1 MSLLSS
7 LPALLS
13 SHAGLAYCAVF
24 LLSLGESLA
33 GVGLLV
39 PGTVIMFGFGAV
51 VAMGGLDLC
60 PVFFAAAAGAVA
72 GDGISYWLGRR
83 YSCRLVEIWPFSRYP
98 GILERGERFFLR
110 HGGKSV
116 FLGRFVGPIRP
127 VIPLVA
133 GMMGMNPAHFTAV
146 NILSALCWAGAYLVP
161 GMVFGTSLQVA
172 GAVSSRLALLLLL
185 LLTALWFALWIGKKL
200 FRAVSFAAPALFKRL
215 KDWSLKRES
224 RWRGEFFLKR
234 AVFFL
239 LFRKSGEEIFY
250 VLLILLFV
258 AAGWAFLGVTE
269 DVLSQDPLVL
279 VDQGV
284 NNLFRSLRT
293 PWADRFFVA
302 VTELGGSF
310 VNISVS
316 AAILLLLMTS
326 RCIRAGVF
334 WAIAALG
341 GIASVQLLKI
351 LLQLPRPVEVY
362 RGASLFGFP
371 SGHTTMAVVIYGF
384 LALILSRGRTPIVR
398 AALFLG
404 AFLISALIAV
414 SRLYLGVHWL
424 SDVLG
429 GFLLG
434 SAWIALIG
442 LLYLER
448 PCEGLP
454 GRRVLAGVFLVLAL
468 AGGWQIFRRHGGD
481 MALYAPRK
489 EERLL
494 PLSDWT
500 AGEWRSFP
508 ARRID
513 LEGERGH
520 PLVLQAA
527 ISPRSLRRLFLDGG
541 WQSPPPLEAKTLLGL
556 LSPAATV
563 ENLPLLPRLHDG
575 RSDDLRLF
583 RKLNSDER
591 LVLRLWPTE
600 VKTLS
605 GVPLLEGTLEIQ
617 RRQNTAGLFTLAR
630 AAPGQS
636 RALSELKKNLPS
648 GLFSKDVRR
657 REVGNPSEDEA
668 SFSEDWNGEVLL
680 LWQKESEGS
689 LLQGTI
695 PDR

>member
-1 MSLLSS
+1 MISLSA

-13 SHAGLAYCAVF
+13 SHAVLAYGAVF

-51 VAMGGLDLC
+51 VALGGLDLYA
-60 PVFFAAAAGAVA
+60 VFFSAAAGAVA

-83 YSCRLVEIWPFSRYP
+83 YSSRLVGIWPFSRFP

-127 VIPLVA
+127 IIPLVA
-133 GMMGMNPAHFTAV
+133 GMMGMKPAHFTAV
-146 NILSALCWAGAYLVP
+146 NILSALGWAGAYLVP
-161 GMVFGTSLQVA
+161 GLVFGTSLQVA
-172 GAVSSRLALLLLL
+172 GTVSSRLALLLLL
-185 LLTALWFALWIGKKL
+185 LLAVLWFALWIGKKI
-200 FRAVSFAAPALFKRL
+200 FHAVSFAAPLLL
-215 KDWSLKRES
+215 KKLKGWASKRES
-224 RWRGEFFLKR
+224 AWRGELFLKR
-234 AVFFL
+234 IVFFL

-250 VLLILLFV
+250 AFLIVLFL

-279 VDQGV
+279 ADQSV
-284 NNLFRSLRT
+284 NNLFLSLRT

-302 VTELGGSF
+302 VTEMGGSF
-310 VNISVS
+310 VNIALS
-316 AAILLLLMTS
+316 AAVLLLIMTS
-326 RCIRAGVF
+326 RCTRAGLF
-334 WAIAALG
+334 WAVAALG

-351 LLQLPRPVEVY
+351 LLQLPRPVAVY
-362 RGASLFGFP
+362 QGASFYAFP

-384 LALILSRGRTPIVR
+384 LALILSRGRTPLVR
-398 AALFLG
+398 AALYLG
-404 AFLISALIAV
+404 AFFISALIAV

-434 SAWIALIG
+434 SAWIALLG

-454 GRRVLAGVFLVLAL
+454 ARRLAAGGLLVLAL
-468 AGGWQIFRRHGGD
+468 AGGWQISRRHEGD

-494 PLSDWT
+494 ALSDWKNE
-500 AGEWRSFP
+500 EWRTFP

-513 LEGERGH
+513 LEGEKEQ

-527 ISPRSLRRLFLDGG
+527 IFPLTLRQLFLDSG
-541 WQSPPPLEAKTLLGL
+541 WLPSPSMNAKTFLGL
-556 LSPAATV
+556 LSPATAV
-563 ENLPLLPRLHDG
+563 EDLPLLPRLHDG
-575 RSDDLRLF
+575 RSDDIRLLREV
-583 RKLNSDER
+583 NSNER
-591 LVLRLWPTE
+591 LVLRLWPSGA
-600 VKTLS
+600 KTPS
-605 GVPLLEGTLEIQ
+605 GRPFLEGTLEIQ
-617 RRQNTAGLFTLAR
+617 RKKELTGLLTLPR
-630 AAPGQS
+630 STGNQD
-636 RALSELKKNLPS
+636 RALVELKKFLPPA
-648 GLFSKDVRR
+648 LMRKEVRR
-657 REVGNPSEDEA
+657 GKIRPEDEILR
-668 SFSEDWNGEVLL
+668 EENWNGEVLL
-680 LWQKESEGS
+680 LWEN
-689 LLQGTI
+689 
-695 PDR
+695 PAANMAP